1 MGNAFAKSEI
11 EVIKAQEAEKK
22 SSLGKYLN
30 KHIAPGHVYV
40 VEQIPNLM
48 ASCLYHISKPMLVFS
63 SKAIDAQLLMEA
75 AESEAN
81 AHSSKSGKND
91 PNGFSNDIII
101 GKKLSELEKRPI
113 WIDDS
118 ENLMAMNLYARCLKL
133 RMEHNL
139 QVVVMDDYRFLLDDF
154 FQEIPDELKLT
165 MLQSLSEKLGIAI
178 IAQKCPIDE
187 TIEVGSKNN
196 TLIFHNKWWDDTP
209 KSEQET
215 GSNSIFDYWEP

>member
-1 MGNAFAKSEI
+1 
-11 EVIKAQEAEKK
+11 
-22 SSLGKYLN
+22 
-30 KHIAPGHVYV
+30 
-40 VEQIPNLM
+40 
-48 ASCLYHISKPMLVFS
+48 
-63 SKAIDAQLLMEA
+63 
-75 AESEAN
+75 
-81 AHSSKSGKND
+81 
-91 PNGFSNDIII
+91 
-101 GKKLSELEKRPI
+101 
-113 WIDDS
+113 
-118 ENLMAMNLYARCLKL
+118 MAMNLYARCLKL

-178 IAQKCPIDE
+178 IAQNCPIDE
-187 TIEVGSKNN
+187 TKEIESKNN

>member
-1 MGNAFAKSEI
+1 MGNAFDKTKI
-11 EVIKAQEAEKK
+11 EVIGSQEAEKK
-22 SSLGKYLN
+22 SNLGMYLN
-30 KHIAPGHVYV
+30 KYIVSGHLYII
-40 VEQIPNLM
+40 EQVTNLM

-63 SKAIDAQLLMEA
+63 SKVGGAQLLMEA
-75 AESEAN
+75 AESEVN
-81 AHSSKSGKND
+81 AHTSKSGKNN
-91 PNGFSNDIII
+91 PNDFSNDMII

-118 ENLMAMNLYARCLKL
+118 ENLMAMNLYALCLKL
-133 RMEHNL
+133 RMEQEL

-187 TIEVGSKNN
+187 TKEIESKNN
-196 TLIFHNKWWDDTP
+196 TLIFHNKWWDDAP
-209 KSEQET
+209 KSEQEKEG
-215 GSNSIFDYWEP
+215 GSIYDYWEQ

>member
-1 MGNAFAKSEI
+1 MGNAFAKSGIEI
-11 EVIKAQEAEKK
+11 IKAQEAEKK

-30 KHIAPGHVYV
+30 KYIAPRHLYII
-40 VEQIPNLM
+40 EQVPNLM

-63 SKAIDAQLLMEA
+63 SKVGGAQLLMEA
-75 AESEAN
+75 AESEVN
-81 AHSSKSGKND
+81 AHPSKSGKND

-118 ENLMAMNLYARCLKL
+118 ESLMAMNLYARCLKL

-139 QVVVMDDYRFLLDDF
+139 QVVVMDDYLFLVDDF

-178 IAQKCPIDE
+178 IAQNCPIDE
-187 TIEVGSKNN
+187 TKEVESKNN

-209 KSEQET
+209 KSEQEKEG
-215 GSNSIFDYWEP
+215 GSIYDYWEQ

>member
-1 MGNAFAKSEI
+1 MGNAFSKSGI

-22 SSLGKYLN
+22 SGLGKYLN
-30 KHIAPGHVYV
+30 KHIAPGHVYII
-40 VEQIPNLM
+40 EQVPNLM

-63 SKAIDAQLLMEA
+63 SKATVAQLLMEA
-75 AESEAN
+75 VESEAN

-91 PNGFSNDIII
+91 PNVFSNDMII

-118 ENLMAMNLYARCLKL
+118 ESLMAMNLYARCLKL

-139 QVVVMDDYRFLLDDF
+139 KVVVMDDYRFLLDDF

-187 TIEVGSKNN
+187 TKEVGSKNN

-209 KSEQET
+209 KNEQET

>member
-1 MGNAFAKSEI
+1 MESTCENTKVKVIRAQGAKSN
-11 EVIKAQEAEKK
+11 
-22 SSLGKYLN
+22 LGKYLN
-30 KHIAPGHVYV
+30 KRIAPGHLYI
-40 VEQIPNLM
+40 VEPASNLM

-63 SKAIDAQLLMEA
+63 SKKTVAQLLMEA

-91 PNGFSNDIII
+91 PNVFSNDMII

-118 ENLMAMNLYARCLKL
+118 ESLMAMNLYARCLKL
-133 RMEHNL
+133 RIEHNL

-187 TIEVGSKNN
+187 TKEVESKNN

-215 GSNSIFDYWEP
+215 GSGSIFDCWEP

>member
-22 SSLGKYLN
+22 SNLGKFLN
-30 KHIAPGHVYV
+30 QHIAPGHVYII
-40 VEQIPNLM
+40 EQVPNLM
-48 ASCLYHISKPMLVFS
+48 SSCLYHISKPMLVFS
-63 SKAIDAQLLMEA
+63 SKKTVAQLLMEA

-81 AHSSKSGKND
+81 AHSSKLEKND
-91 PNGFSNDIII
+91 PNSFSNEMIIA
-101 GKKLSELEKRPI
+101 KKLSVLEKRPI

-133 RMEHNL
+133 RMEQEL
-139 QVVVMDDYRFLLDDF
+139 QVVVMDDYRFLVDDF

-178 IAQKCPIDE
+178 IAQKYPIDE
-187 TIEVGSKNN
+187 TKEVGSKNN
-196 TLIFHNKWWDDTP
+196 TLIFHDKWWDDTP
-209 KSEQET
+209 KSEQEKEG
-215 GSNSIFDYWEP
+215 GSIYDYWEQ